1 MPSPSQADLHV
12 NAPLTNVSIAYLQSA
27 STYIADKVFPKVPV
41 QKQSDLYWKYS
52 KSDWRRTDVKRRAPG
67 TETPGSGW
75 NMNTDSYFAHVY
87 GIHKDI
93 DDQLRSN
100 ADSNFN
106 LDRDATEFITNQLL
120 LQRDI
125 DWNAKY
131 FTTGVWATDKT
142 GGTDFVKWSD
152 AGSDPI
158 SDVADIVV
166 NFRKLTGFKPN
177 ICVMGADVMKALKQH
192 PDIIDRIK
200 YTQKGIVSEDLI
212 ATLFD
217 VDEMYT
223 SYATAVGA
231 NGDSNFGSTA
241 QFPDFAVSAGVN
253 VVVTTTGSASSG
265 STAFTLTAADT
276 RIIVGMPVS
285 GTGIATGTTVAAVS
299 GTSVTLSANTTAA
312 ISTGSVTFGTAGYDF
327 ITNSKAVLFAYAP
340 SGPSLMTPSAGYT
353 FTWNGYLGGN
363 SQGIKVKRFRMEHIA
378 SDRVEAEMTY
388 DMKVVAADLGYY
400 LTSAVA

>member
-1 MPSPSQADLHV
+1 MPSPTQADLHV

-75 NMNTDSYFAHVY
+75 NMNTDTYFAHVY

-131 FTTGVWATDKT
+131 FTTNVWATEKT

-158 SDVADIVV
+158 SDVADLVV

-177 ICVMGADVMKALKQH
+177 ICVLGADVMKSLKQH

-217 VDEMYT
+217 VDELYT
-223 SYATAVGA
+223 SYATQATGA
-231 NGDSNFGSTA
+231 QYPDAATQDSN
-241 QFPDFAVSAGVN
+241 
-253 VVVTTTGSASSG
+253 
-265 STAFTLTAADT
+265 
-276 RIIVGMPVS
+276 
-285 GTGIATGTTVAAVS
+285 ATYS
-299 GTSVTLSANTTAA
+299 
-312 ISTGSVTFGTAGYDF
+312 F
-327 ITNSKAVLFAYAP
+327 ITDSKAVLFAYAP

-363 SQGIKVKRFRMEHIA
+363 AQGIKVKRFRMEHIA

-388 DMKVVAADLGYY
+388 DMKVVASDLGYF
-400 LTSAVA
+400 LSNAVA